1 MTAAHAA
8 VVAALVTGAVAWI
21 VTDRR
26 MAGMDEGPG
35 TDLGSLGFYATIWIV
50 MMAAM
55 MLPSAAPMVAAH
67 AMVQRRKRELGRGEL
82 RGASAAFAG
91 GYLIAWAAFGL
102 AAYALF
108 DAIRALDIEAF
119 SWDRWGRYLAAG
131 AVAIAAVY
139 QLTPLKD
146 VCLAKCRT
154 PLAFVVGSWRT
165 GRFGAV
171 RMGTEYGGWCI
182 GCCWALMAT
191 LFALGLMSI
200 VWTVTIA
207 AVVGV
212 EKLLPWNVTRAVAL
226 LLAVLALGVALVPD
240 QVPGLTVP
248 GQGGMTMDH

>member
-1 MTAAHAA
+1 
-8 VVAALVTGAVAWI
+8 
-21 VTDRR
+21 
-26 MAGMDEGPG
+26 MDEGPG
-35 TDLGSLGFYATIWIV
+35 TDLGSLGFYVTVWVV

-67 AMVQRRKRELGRGEL
+67 ATVQRRKRELGRGER
-82 RGASAAFAG
+82 RGGSAAFAA

-108 DAIRALDIEAF
+108 DAVRALDVDAL
-119 SWDRWGRYLAAG
+119 SWDRGGRYLAAG

-146 VCLAKCRT
+146 VCLARCRS

-165 GRFGAV
+165 GHIGAA
-171 RMGTEYGGWCI
+171 RMGTEYGSWCI
-182 GCCWALMAT
+182 GCCWALMVT

-200 VWTVTIA
+200 VWTVAIA
-207 AVVGV
+207 AVVAA
-212 EKLLPWNVTRAVAL
+212 EKLLPWNVNRGIAL
-226 LLAVLALGVALVPD
+226 LLAVLALGVALAPE

-248 GQGGMTMDH
+248 G